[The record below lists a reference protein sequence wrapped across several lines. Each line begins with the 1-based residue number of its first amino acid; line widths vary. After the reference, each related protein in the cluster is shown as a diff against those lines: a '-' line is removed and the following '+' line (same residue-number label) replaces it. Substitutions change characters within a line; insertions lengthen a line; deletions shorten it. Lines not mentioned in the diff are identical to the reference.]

1 MRSMAGHVIIMHI
14 ASLVGY
20 ANDLHILPTHV
31 YMYMYKLFA
40 PHSKLSTHRCSNR
53 SCDLM

>member
-40 PHSKLSTHRCSNR
+40 PHSKLFARRCSNR